1 MATRRHRRGEDLA
14 CLALLALAVA
24 AFFWPLF
31 IKGAWIPR
39 GGGDLV
45 SFLWPMYQFAARS
58 LRSGSLPLWNPHL
71 HSGVPFAADNQSG
84 LFYPPNLLTF
94 AFFGPP
100 SYAVM
105 EGLVLFHMW
114 LAAAAMFALLRGLGL
129 GRPAAVLGSLAF
141 GLSDLFVTH
150 VGNLNLN
157 AAAAWLPLLVLLTHR
172 ALERRSAAW
181 ASGTGAVLAVAAL
194 AGHGQI
200 LLFLGLAVG
209 LYVFYYLVKHSADP
223 SGAHPLGSGWRRAGK
238 TAGLALIVAAVG
250 FGGAALMLMPA
261 YQMAGHSG
269 RGHLSYQEATRYS
282 LPPRSLIGLLAPG
295 FYGRGPANF
304 WGPWDRVEVGYAGV
318 GTLVLATLSLTASL
332 NRLCRGRTPDTPAQ
346 RGDEGHHSRFPL
358 AYFGVL
364 IPVAFV
370 LAMGRYTPAYRLA
383 YRVVP
388 TLDRIR
394 APARLI
400 VLGDF
405 GLAAVASYGLDRLLR
420 DRRWLR
426 RRAKWVGLASVLAG
440 LILLVGALPAARAL
454 PPSDRV
460 PKATRSMTVAS
471 GLLALNGVLVTVAR
485 VGKGTGWLF
494 PLLLAVDLIGLGST
508 VEIEPHD
515 PTLGFEHHDVVAFLQ
530 QDPSQ
535 FRIEST
541 SGVWQPDAALVH
553 GLYDVG
559 GVYNPLGLAPYE
571 AYRWATGERG
581 APLYDLLGVKYV
593 LADKGMPPGDA
604 RLVPVYDASAQIDVY
619 LNTVA
624 LPRALYLTCAQVVS
638 GHGAAWAAIH
648 ATTFDPARVVVLE
661 REQLEDSTG
670 AEECV
675 EEAGGA
681 QVSFA
686 HYGANRVA
694 LNVDSQTTGWLVL
707 TDVYYPGWRASVDGM
722 RTPVLRADYTFRAV
736 RVPAGTHQVEM
747 RFVPWTWY
755 VGLALSLL
763 TWGCLAVGAVAK
775 LRPLRSQVSCL
786 SGNRGQGPRS
796 SPDPKHTQAFLRRR
810 CGGDVVHHRPAPAA
824 RMVPRTSP
832 SARQWCARAAMAIMA
847 YRCLPHHES

>member
-1 MATRRHRRGEDLA
+1 MWRHRRAGDLA

-31 IKGAWIPR
+31 LQGAWIPL

-45 SFLWPMYQFAARS
+45 SFLWPMVQFAARS
-58 LRSGSLPLWNPHL
+58 LRSGILPLWNPHL
-71 HSGVPFAADNQSG
+71 HSGLPFAADNQSG
-84 LFYPPNLLTF
+84 LFYLPNLLTF
-94 AFFGPP
+94 ALVGPP

-105 EGLVLFHMW
+105 EGLALFHMW

-150 VGNLNLN
+150 VGNPNLN
-157 AAAAWLPLLVLLTHR
+157 ATAAWLPLLVLLTHR

-181 ASGTGAVLAVAAL
+181 AGGAGAVLAVAAL

-200 LLFLGLAVG
+200 LLFLVIAVA
-209 LYVFYYLVKHSADP
+209 LYVAFFLVKNAADP
-223 SGAHPLGSGWRRAGK
+223 AASTCPSGGWRGTAK
-238 TAGLALIVAAVG
+238 TLGLALLIAAVG
-250 FGGAALMLMPA
+250 VGGAALMLIPA

-282 LPPRSLIGLLAPG
+282 LPPRALIGLAAPG

-318 GTLVLATLSLTASL
+318 GTLALATATLTLSLARRRRS
-332 NRLCRGRTPDTPAQ
+332 RPPEAPAGRRAAGRQ
-346 RGDEGHHSRFPL
+346 SCFPL
-358 AYFGVL
+358 AYFGAL

-383 YRVVP
+383 YRLVP
-388 TLDRIR
+388 TLDQIR

-400 VLGDF
+400 VLGNF
-405 GLAAVASYGLDRLLR
+405 GLAAVAAYGLDGLLSEQG
-420 DRRWLR
+420 WFR
-426 RRAKWVGLASVLAG
+426 RRAKWVGLAGVIAG
-440 LILLVGALPAARAL
+440 LILLVWALPLARAL
-454 PPSDRV
+454 PPPDRV
-460 PKATRSMTVAS
+460 PKATRSIAVAS
-471 GLLALNGVLVTVAR
+471 GLLVLNGLLVTIAR

-508 VEIEPHD
+508 VEIEPND
-515 PTLGFEHHDVVAFLQ
+515 PTLGFEHHDIVAFLR
-530 QDPSQ
+530 QDRSQ
-535 FRIEST
+535 FRIENT
-541 SGVWQPDAALVH
+541 AGAWQPDAALVH

-581 APLYDLLGVKYV
+581 SPPYNLLGVKYV
-593 LADKGMPPGDA
+593 LADKGASPGDE
-604 RLVPVYDASAQIDVY
+604 RLVPVYDAAPEIDVY

-624 LPRALYLTCAQVVS
+624 LPRALFLTCAQVVS
-638 GHGAAWAAIH
+638 GHEAAWAAIH

-661 REQLEDSTG
+661 REQLQDAAG

-675 EEAGGA
+675 AAAGRA
-681 QVSFA
+681 QLSFVR
-686 HYGANRVA
+686 YGANRIVLVVESEA
-694 LNVDSQTTGWLVL
+694 AGWLVL
-707 TDVYYPGWRASVDGM
+707 SDVYYPGWRASVDGT
-722 RTPVLRADYTFRAV
+722 RTPVVRADYTFRAV
-736 RVPAGTHQVEM
+736 RVPPGEHLVEM

-755 VGLALSLL
+755 VGLALSTL
-763 TWGCLAVGAVAK
+763 TWGCLAIGAIAK
-775 LRPLRSQVSCL
+775 LRLLRSDLRCP
-786 SGNRGQGPRS
+786 SGHRRKGLTG
-796 SPDPKHTQAFLRRR
+796 SPDPRPMEASYRRGS
-810 CGGDVVHHRPAPAA
+810 GGD
-824 RMVPRTSP
+824 SG
-832 SARQWCARAAMAIMA
+832 
-847 YRCLPHHES
+847 